1 MKAKSLQPKS
11 HYHFRLK
18 NSVTKHIVLTP
29 NSVYLYIYTN
39 QNIFLAKKSLL
50 MAFHI
55 MHSIIPYERNR
66 NKNEKLYR
74 LLTQS

>member
-1 MKAKSLQPKS
+1 MKAQSLQPKS

-39 QNIFLAKKSLL
+39 QNIFLAKSLC
-50 MAFHI
+50 
-55 MHSIIPYERNR
+55 
-66 NKNEKLYR
+66 
-74 LLTQS
+74 

>member
-29 NSVYLYIYTN
+29 NSVYLYIHQSKY
-39 QNIFLAKKSLL
+39 FSCKKSLL

-55 MHSIIPYERNR
+55 MHNIIPYETYIP
-66 NKNEKLYR
+66 EKMLGIII
-74 LLTQS
+74 